1 MFQKSVFI
9 FMCVSVSVMAVEPQ
23 TYDVVVY
30 GGTSPAIIA
39 AVQAVEMG
47 KSVVVVSPD
56 KHLGGLTSG
65 GLGFTDTGNKAVI
78 GGLSR
83 DFYHRV
89 WKQYQREEA
98 WRWQEREA
106 FGNRGQGVPA
116 MDGEYRTM
124 WVFEPHVAE
133 RVFEDIVAEF
143 NIPVHREEWLD
154 RGKGVVK
161 EGNRIVSIATLS
173 GTMYQGR
180 MFIDATYEGDL
191 MAAAGVS
198 YHVGRE
204 SNTRYG
210 ETLNGVQTANAV
222 HHQFD
227 AFVDPYVVPGDPAS
241 GLLPRLHD
249 DGPGVDG
256 EGDHRVQAYNYR
268 VCLTTVPENR
278 VPFPKPAN
286 YDLMQ
291 YELLGRYIDTGYR
304 DMFGKFDLIPNLKTD
319 TNNRGAFSTD
329 NIGMNYEYP
338 EASYERRREIL
349 REHEDY
355 QKGYFW
361 YLANDPRV
369 AEDVRSEMCQWGL
382 AKDEFL
388 DNGHWPHQIYV
399 REARRMVSDFVVT
412 ELHLR
417 RIKETPHPV
426 GMGSYNMDSHNTQRY
441 VARDEQGRACA
452 RNEGDVEISP
462 GGPYPIDYGAIIP
475 KEAECANL
483 LVPVCVSSSHI
494 SFGSIRMEPVFMI
507 LGQSAATAAV
517 LALDAGVPVQQL
529 DYQTLA
535 ARLLA
540 DGQVLE
546 TVLDGKTNVDQKKL
560 PGIVMDNPQSAREGN
575 WGISSSVPGMVGL
588 NYLHDGGPGN
598 GKAEA
603 RYTVPVPAPGIYEV
617 RVSYTPNPNRAT
629 NALVEVHHKEGKTG
643 RRINQRKDPGPHAPF
658 VSVGE
663 FPFNTEAVI
672 VISNA
677 EADGHV
683 IADAVQLRPITP

>member
-1 MFQKSVFI
+1 MISKVLLI
-9 FMCVSVSVMAVEPQ
+9 FLCVSASVVAEMPP

-30 GGTSPAIIA
+30 GGTSSAVIA
-39 AVQAVEMG
+39 AVQAVKMG

-56 KHLGGLTSG
+56 RHLGGLTSG
-65 GLGFTDTGNKAVI
+65 GLGWTDTGNKAVI

-89 WKQYQREEA
+89 WKHYSREEA
-98 WRWQEREA
+98 WRWQPKEE
-106 FGNRGQGVPA
+106 FGNKGQGVPA
-116 MDGEYRTM
+116 MDGEHRTM

-133 RVFEDIVAEF
+133 QTFEEIVTEF
-143 NIPVHREEWLD
+143 KIPVYRDEWLD
-154 RGKGVVK
+154 RAKGVVK
-161 EGNRIVSIATLS
+161 EGNRIISISTLS
-173 GTMYQGR
+173 GNVYQGR

-204 SNTRYG
+204 SNSQYG

-227 AFVDPYVVPGDPAS
+227 AFVDPYIVPGDPSS
-241 GLLPRLHD
+241 GLLPRIHEG
-249 DGPGVDG
+249 GPGVDG
-256 EGDHRVQAYNYR
+256 EGDQRVQAYNYR
-268 VCLTTVPENR
+268 VCLTQVPGNR
-278 VPFPKPAN
+278 VPFPKPDT
-286 YDLMQ
+286 YDPMQ
-291 YELLGRYIDTGYR
+291 YELLGRYIDTGRREMYR
-304 DMFGKFDLIPNLKTD
+304 KFDLIPNGKTD
-319 TNNRGAFSTD
+319 TNNHGAFSTD
-329 NIGMNYEYP
+329 NIGMNYDYP

-369 AEDVRSEMCQWGL
+369 AEDVRAEMSQWGL
-382 AKDEFL
+382 AKDEFT
-388 DNGHWPHQIYV
+388 DNGNWPHQIYV

-412 ELHLR
+412 ELYLR
-417 RIKETPHPV
+417 RIKETPRPV

-507 LGQSAATAAV
+507 LGQSAATAAA
-517 LALDAGVPVQQL
+517 LALDNGVSVQQL
-529 DYQTLA
+529 NYETLA

-546 TVLDGKTNVDQKKL
+546 TALDGKTNVDPRKL
-560 PGIVMDNPQSAREGN
+560 SGIVMDNPLSVREGD
-575 WGISSSVPGMVGL
+575 WGMSSSVPGMVGL
-588 NYLHDGGPGN
+588 NYLHDRGPED
-598 GKAEA
+598 GKVTA
-603 RYTVPVPAPGIYEV
+603 RYTLPVPAQGRYEV
-617 RVSYTPNPNRAT
+617 RVSYTPNPNRAS
-629 NALVEVHHKEGKTG
+629 NALILITHAEGNTEI
-643 RRINQRKDPGPHAPF
+643 RLNQRENQGASAPF
-658 VSVGE
+658 RSLGT
-663 FPFNTEAVI
+663 FSFDKEASI
-672 VISNA
+672 TISNA
-677 EADGHV
+677 DADGYV
-683 IADAVQLRPITP
+683 IADAVQLLQAKN

>member
-1 MFQKSVFI
+1 
-9 FMCVSVSVMAVEPQ
+9 MCVSVSVMAVEPQ

-361 YLANDPRV
+361 YL
-369 AEDVRSEMCQWGL
+369 
-382 AKDEFL
+382 
-388 DNGHWPHQIYV
+388 
-399 REARRMVSDFVVT
+399 
-412 ELHLR
+412 
-417 RIKETPHPV
+417 
-426 GMGSYNMDSHNTQRY
+426 
-441 VARDEQGRACA
+441 
-452 RNEGDVEISP
+452 
-462 GGPYPIDYGAIIP
+462 
-475 KEAECANL
+475 
-483 LVPVCVSSSHI
+483 
-494 SFGSIRMEPVFMI
+494 
-507 LGQSAATAAV
+507 
-517 LALDAGVPVQQL
+517 
-529 DYQTLA
+529 
-535 ARLLA
+535 
-540 DGQVLE
+540 
-546 TVLDGKTNVDQKKL
+546 
-560 PGIVMDNPQSAREGN
+560 
-575 WGISSSVPGMVGL
+575 
-588 NYLHDGGPGN
+588 
-598 GKAEA
+598 
-603 RYTVPVPAPGIYEV
+603 
-617 RVSYTPNPNRAT
+617 
-629 NALVEVHHKEGKTG
+629 
-643 RRINQRKDPGPHAPF
+643 
-658 VSVGE
+658 
-663 FPFNTEAVI
+663 
-672 VISNA
+672 
-677 EADGHV
+677 
-683 IADAVQLRPITP
+683 